1 MLKSRHLFIFGFSL
15 ILSLMV
21 ASAFAGPPPAHE
33 FVHFTVYI
41 SAETGDP
48 VRYETEKPESGASC
62 LKKLEGMGGRPV
74 QDGLA
79 QVHFCR
85 AVDAK
90 GAPVP
95 EIKVNP
101 ETMQPLKPDEVSPQ
115 PEAPKVST

>member
-1 MLKSRHLFIFGFSL
+1 MLKPRHAFIFTFAL
-15 ILSLMV
+15 L
-21 ASAFAGPPPAHE
+21 ASIVVNAAFAGPPPPHE

-95 EIKVNP
+95 EIKINP
-101 ETMQPLKPDEVSPQ
+101 ETMQPLKPDEMAPDQ
-115 PEAPKVST
+115 EAPKVTT